1 MNYLPIVDGSSP
13 RWFSSSLSV
22 CKFPR
27 EPGQTKSK
35 YLLATGIK
43 KKRKRKVYLW
53 IIPKQQGLV
62 LDNIL
67 VRDQK
72 GLQK

>member
-13 RWFSSSLSV
+13 RWFSSILSV

-35 YLLATGIK
+35 YLLAKGIK
-43 KKRKRKVYLW
+43 KIKKEKSLR

-67 VRDQK
+67 VGDQK